1 MTLINP
7 VFAEWKFVGLE
18 LTNKMMYHCCW
29 WILAPLKFDE
39 YLIKTPGF
47 YSFPF
52 IQYYKIQN
60 MIFIMVLIDKKTYFS
75 F

>member
-1 MTLINP
+1 MKSGP
-7 VFAEWKFVGLE
+7 V
-18 LTNKMMYHCCW
+18 
-29 WILAPLKFDE
+29 KFDE
-39 YLIKTPGF
+39 YLMKTPGF